1 MIAKHIKTGRT
12 VFITA
17 IVNAT
22 RLAGNEAE
30 NDASVQLA
38 KCFVDGGT
46 PTAFP
51 LTDLE
56 VSVDA
61 SLLAW
66 VRSPEWAAGMS
77 FERWQSL
84 EAYALRHGSKV

>member
-1 MIAKHIKTGRT
+1 MDATHKQTGRA
-12 VFITA
+12 VYITA
-17 IVNAT
+17 T
-22 RLAGNEAE
+22 
-30 NDASVQLA
+30 VQTPSGTVA

-56 VSVDA
+56 VRIEA

-66 VRSPEWAAGMS
+66 VRSPEWAHGMS

-84 EAYALRHGSKV
+84 EAYASKHGSKA